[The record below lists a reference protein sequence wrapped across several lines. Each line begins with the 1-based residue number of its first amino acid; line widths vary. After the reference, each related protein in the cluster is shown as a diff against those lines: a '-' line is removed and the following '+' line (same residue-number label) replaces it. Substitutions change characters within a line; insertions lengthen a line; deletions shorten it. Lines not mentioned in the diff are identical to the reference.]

1 MRKIKKNVQGFKK
14 DERLTRIMQ
23 NFHKDHDMDF
33 IGVYKYKKL
42 EIHFSVD
49 NVDGGKRHA
58 SIHNNVKWGEIYDD
72 DLERIA
78 KKFMKDKEW
87 YIEKGVIGGIV
98 HIWEK

>member
-14 DERLTRIMQ
+14 DERLTRIMK
-23 NFHKDHDMDF
+23 NFHKDREMDF
-33 IGVYKYKKL
+33 IGVYKYKTL
-42 EIHFSVD
+42 EIHFAVD

-58 SIHNNVKWGEIYDD
+58 SIHNNVKWGEVDD
-72 DLERIA
+72 GDLERIA

-87 YIEKGVIGGIV
+87 YIEKGVIEGRV